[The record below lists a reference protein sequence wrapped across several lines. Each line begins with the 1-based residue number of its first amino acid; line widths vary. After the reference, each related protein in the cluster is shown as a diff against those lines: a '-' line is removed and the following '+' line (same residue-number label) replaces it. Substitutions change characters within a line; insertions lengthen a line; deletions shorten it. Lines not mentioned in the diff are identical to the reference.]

1 MGVFTLTV
9 AALFALLRATGASA
23 VMSLTP
29 LIHRIDGAG
38 VVGGGGRSGNGAG
51 DAGGGSGVSNTIVDV
66 DFPDPVD
73 WFIEPGIEWLSDQLL
88 TATETATG
96 YVSDLVSGMPA
107 PGEPTNISSWTNPTN
122 GLWPGVWDATFYSLA
137 LAGVI
142 LIIAGTWAFRH
153 SDARERR
160 SALKQVAVS
169 TIMVLA
175 TWVVAPLGLHIGSE
189 LGLALAPDGSEF
201 VSSPGNFARFGFG
214 IVLAV
219 VLAALDLTIILI
231 GLLVLGAQYFL
242 AHAVVFFWPVGW
254 ALRPFGGYLESI
266 GNFVLYLYAGLIT
279 LKVGQSMILRLV
291 FELPWGSNIS
301 GFLGFMATL
310 AGIAFALILF
320 PAAMLRQ
327 VTVGAAVGLGMPRS
341 YRARRRTRQARE
353 RVSGVRDRFSDSG
366 RGSRS
371 SDASRFSSIRGWI
384 GRGSRDSSSSSS
396 TSTSSD
402 EGGGQ
407 DSTPSDD
414 GDGQSESNEDREKR
428 RTDYVT
434 GDRAYQ

>member
-1 MGVFTLTV
+1 
-9 AALFALLRATGASA
+9 
-23 VMSLTP
+23 
-29 LIHRIDGAG
+29 
-38 VVGGGGRSGNGAG
+38 
-51 DAGGGSGVSNTIVDV
+51 
-66 DFPDPVD
+66 
-73 WFIEPGIEWLSDQLL
+73 
-88 TATETATG
+88 
-96 YVSDLVSGMPA
+96 MPA
-107 PGEPTNISSWTNPTN
+107 PGEPTDISSWTEPTN

-142 LIIAGTWAFRH
+142 LIIVGTWAFRH

-160 SALKQVAVS
+160 SALKQVTFS

-189 LGLALAPDGSEF
+189 LGLALAPAGSEF
-201 VSSPGNFARFGFG
+201 VATPGNFARFGFG

-219 VLAALDLTIILI
+219 VLAAVDLTIILI

-266 GNFVLYLYAGLIT
+266 GNFVLYLYGGLIT
-279 LKVGQSMILRLV
+279 LQVGQSMILRLV

-301 GFLGFMATL
+301 GFLGFMATI

-327 VTVGAAVGLGMPRS
+327 VTVGAAVGLGMPRG

-353 RVSGVRDRFSDSG
+353 RVSGVRERFRESG

-371 SDASRFSSIRGWI
+371 SDASRFSSIRGWF
-384 GRGSRDSSSSSS
+384 GRGSRDGSSSSS
-396 TSTSSD
+396 TAD
-402 EGGGQ
+402 DNGDQE
-407 DSTPSDD
+407 STPSDD
-414 GDGQSESNEDREKR
+414 GGGQSGSSDDREKR